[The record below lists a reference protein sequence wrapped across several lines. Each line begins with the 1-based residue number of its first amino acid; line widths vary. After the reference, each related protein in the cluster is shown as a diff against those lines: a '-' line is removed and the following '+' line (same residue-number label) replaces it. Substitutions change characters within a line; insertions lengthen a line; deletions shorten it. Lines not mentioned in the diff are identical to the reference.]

1 MTMESTIASNFPK
14 TSQALAEKA
23 ADKAQAGIRNAQE
36 SVRDAGNAL
45 SAKVTD
51 VRDEAMP
58 VIRKAAGR
66 AQSKAQQGFDAVSDV
81 ADQARDIAASTA
93 DAIVSYTKRN
103 PVQALAIAAAAGA
116 LLYGAMKALRSYRG

>member
-23 ADKAQAGIRNAQE
+23 ADKAQAGIRSAQE

-45 SAKVTD
+45 SAKVTE
-51 VRDEAMP
+51 VRDDAVP
-58 VIRKAAGR
+58 VIRKAA
-66 AQSKAQQGFDAVSDV
+66 
-81 ADQARDIAASTA
+81 DQARNMAAGTA

-116 LLYGAMKALRSYRG
+116 LLYGAMKALGSYRE